1 MPMRPLGNEKRLAI
15 AGYLFIL
22 PWLAGFLALKAWPL
36 FYSLWLSFQNVK
48 ITTTG
53 IKTLPAGLANYAN
66 ALLAD
71 VQFTDQLATAVRNL
85 VLSVPVILVFSLVI
99 ALLINYPMKLKGV
112 FRTIF
117 FLPVIITSGP
127 VITELVSQGASTV
140 PSIAKYGFYAL
151 IKENLSPTW
160 AGPVTYLFDQIIMIL
175 WFSGVQILIFLAGLQ
190 KINTSMYE
198 AARIDGASAW
208 EIFWKV
214 TLPELRP
221 LIVVNA
227 VFTIVTLATF
237 PGNDV
242 MKTMQEAM
250 FKVGQGFG
258 YAAALSWI
266 HFIVIALA
274 LGAATLIIGT
284 GRTRPRRGHH
294 A

>member
-1 MPMRPLGNEKRLAI
+1 MRPLGNEKRHAV

-22 PWLAGFLALKAWPL
+22 PWLAGFLALKAWPF
-36 FYSLWLSFQNVK
+36 FYSLSLSFMNVK

-53 IKTLPAGLANYAN
+53 IRTIPAGIENYTA
-66 ALLAD
+66 AFLSD
-71 VQFTDQLATAVRNL
+71 VQFTSELLVAVRNL
-85 VLSVPVILVFSLVI
+85 ALSTPVILVFSLLI
-99 ALLINYPMKLKGV
+99 ALLINYPSRLKGV
-112 FRTIF
+112 FRTVF

-127 VITELVSQGASTV
+127 VIKELVTQGAATV
-140 PSIAKYGFYAL
+140 PSMEKYGFYNI
-151 IKENLSPTW
+151 IKANLAPAW
-160 AGPVTYLFDQIIMIL
+160 AEPITYLFTQIIVIL

-227 VFTIVTLATF
+227 VYTIVTLATF
-237 PGNDV
+237 AQNDV
-242 MKTMQEAM
+242 MLTIQDAM
-250 FKVGQGFG
+250 FRVGQGFG
-258 YAAALSWI
+258 YAAALAWI
-266 HFIVIALA
+266 HFVVIAAA
-274 LGAATLIIGT
+274 LGVAVLVIGT
-284 GRTRPRRGHH
+284 GRTRRRRD